1 MGNRQDNGGEGSS
14 QQKERDQ
21 QEKQGGL
28 FFEGIKAGLS
38 LLVFKEKTPVDNF
51 ILEGVDERKQEKRQK
66 EDVAA
71 IRTGEGDKLGKE
83 ARGRERK
90 LRKKESRMN
99 KKPMRVKRLSEPGEV
114 ITLANLLVSPELK
127 VNKEYLETI
136 FSLPENKDFVLREFK
151 IFSDKPTD
159 AFVLFMEGMAERRT
173 VNEGVLKPLMLFAGG
188 KDSNIDITG
197 SKMAEYIKEHVVY
210 GNQVDIEEKYEDIVE
225 KVNYGGTAVFIDGCP
240 RCILVETKGWDRRP
254 IGKSE
259 TEQIIWGPQEAF
271 NETLRSN
278 TGLIRKSIRNTNL
291 MTELIKVGVQNR
303 TDVAVMY
310 MKNIANPR
318 LVEEVKRR
326 IEAVSSDYVG
336 ESGMLEQFIEDH
348 PFMPVPQIMAT
359 ERPDRVVAFLLEGK
373 VAILIDGN
381 PHVLIVPT
389 TFFSLLQTPE
399 DYYLRL
405 PYGNLLRLLRIVA
418 MFIATTLP
426 AVYVAITTFHQEMIP
441 TDLILAIAA
450 ARETV
455 PLPTVVEVFMME
467 FAFELIR
474 EAGLRVPGVIGNTLG
489 IVGALI
495 LGQAAVQAGIVS
507 PILIIIVA
515 VTGLASFSIPNYSMA
530 FALRGIRFLF
540 TILAAAFGFLGVSA
554 VFFIILSSLSSMK
567 SFGVPLLVP
576 KGPKTKT
583 ESDVVLR
590 GPVWSMEERPDYLD
604 TLNRRRQPRI
614 SRKWT
619 VESEK
624 RGDDN

>member
-1 MGNRQDNGGEGSS
+1 MAKRQDNEGEGLS
-14 QQKERDQ
+14 

-28 FFEGIKAGLS
+28 ISKGIKAGVK

-51 ILEGVDERKQEKRQK
+51 ILEGVDERKQEERREE

-71 IRTGEGDKLGKE
+71 VHTAKDDKTGEK
-83 ARGRERK
+83 ARANKGK
-90 LRKKESRMN
+90 LRQKKSKKC
-99 KKPMRVKRLSEPGEV
+99 KKPMRVKRLSEQKGP
-114 ITLANLLVSPELK
+114 ITLDNLLVSPELK

-136 FSLPENKDFVLREFK
+136 FSLPENKDFVLRDFK
-151 IFSDKPTD
+151 IFSDKPTA
-159 AFVLFMEGMAERRT
+159 AFALFMEGMADRST
-173 VNEGVLKPLMLFAGG
+173 INEGVLKPLMLLDGG
-188 KDSNIDITG
+188 QDSSNDVTG
-197 SKMAEYIKEHVVY
+197 IKMAEYIKERVVY
-210 GNQVDIEEKYEDIVE
+210 GNQVDIIEKYEDIVE

-259 TEQIIWGPQEAF
+259 TEQIIWGPHEAF

-303 TDVAVMY
+303 TDAAVMY

-326 IEAVSSDYVG
+326 IEAVKSDYVG

-348 PFMPVPQIMAT
+348 PFMPVPQILAT
-359 ERPDRVVAFLLEGK
+359 ERPDRVVTYILEGK

-389 TFFSLLQTPE
+389 TFFSLLQTSE

-405 PYGNLLRLLRIVA
+405 PYGNILRVLRVGA

-515 VTGLASFSIPNYSMA
+515 VTGLASFTIPNYSMA
-530 FALRGIRFLF
+530 FALRGIRFAF
-540 TILAAAFGFLGVSA
+540 TALAAVFGFLGVSA
-554 VFFIILSSLSSMK
+554 AFFVILTSLASMK

-619 VESEK
+619 VESGK